1 MEGIVHIRIDDR
13 LIHGQVATLWTN
25 ELSITRIMVVNNEVA
40 ANEVQKTMLR
50 IAAPSNVSTSLI
62 SEEKAVT
69 NIKGGKYKG
78 QRVLM
83 IVKDPETI
91 IRLIDSGLDI
101 KKINIGNMSTR
112 ENTHHIKPSVSITPE
127 EEKAFHQ
134 LLDRGVEIT
143 AIMVPTDK
151 KVYLKDII

>member
-1 MEGIVHIRIDDR
+1 MEGIIHIRIDDR

-25 ELSITRIMVVNNEVA
+25 ELGATRIMVINDEVSQ
-40 ANEVQKTMLR
+40 NEVQKTMLR

-62 SEEKAVT
+62 SEEKAT
-69 NIKGGKYKG
+69 NNIKNGKYKG
-78 QRVLM
+78 QRVLV
-83 IVKDPETI
+83 IAKDPQTLV
-91 IRLIDSGLDI
+91 RLIDNGLDI
-101 KKINIGNMSTR
+101 HKINVGNMSTR
-112 ENTHHIKPSVSITPE
+112 DNTRHIKASVSITPE
-127 EEKAFHQ
+127 EEAAFHE